1 MIMTEECRNIIE
13 CTASDILK
21 NFFVK
26 YGLSDEDIKAVTD
39 SVCDGVAKA
48 YVLGKSVFLYH
59 IAEMQRKTFDL
70 ETGKED
76 FYWSIGAGFNDREEA
91 ENYIAK
97 QKENSPEKTYC
108 IFEGGIIPRQIF

>member
-1 MIMTEECRNIIE
+1 MNEACIKVFDKYMDVLESTLSKYNISE
-13 CTASDILK
+13 
-21 NFFVK
+21 
-26 YGLSDEDIKAVTD
+26 EDITTVVY
-39 SVCDGVAKA
+39 SVGDCIEEA
-48 YVLGKSVFLYH
+48 YYFGKGVFLYH

-108 IFEGGIIPRQIF
+108 IFEGGIIPGQIF